1 MTLLLSSFK
10 YKNLASELT
19 DDEFDQFFI
28 SLRRTKGRE
37 FLLDLLCQQ
46 QDITLNTEMIQI
58 ASSIIQKR
66 ETQQQETVH
75 WSLDTL
81 PNAFIGEI
89 ASNLYQRDYASLSR
103 VNRTIY
109 IGCNDPNRLLSIAWN
124 GGAIKFNKYPKIQ
137 KLSIDMAYED
147 LRFPDSDRP
156 ICSHLTRLHLSQF
169 CNQQEWDSILHSSV
183 QPARLQHLLL
193 SDASIP
199 SMDILHR
206 LLSKFNTVQHLDLE
220 YISIARAVTLFPI
233 LFTESLPNLN
243 SLTVLRS
250 GSLALQ
256 FLQLRGA
263 NLLQLDLID
272 TPSFRVLMKVKF
284 TKLQRLRITEQMP
297 PEFAKHIVAT
307 ASNLNSVCFR
317 IVRQSEP
324 INKEAI
330 SRFISG
336 LFTEKK
342 TLTHFHVQVSDSIC
356 LEAACQAI
364 GYGLESTK
372 KWNRKLM
379 SVGLEISDKL
389 ERSVMMVHISSILGR
404 LRLCQIGEWSL
415 FVRIE
420 GSLPPKLNK
429 TSLVAEVK
437 ELVRDLGDVELVRSE
452 GCVFIIRSK
461 GSKINSYRMWW
472 KEGYLGEDD
481 RVIY

>member
-1 MTLLLSSFK
+1 MPTTRYLSDHG
-10 YKNLASELT
+10 
-19 DDEFDQFFI
+19 DDTNHVI
-28 SLRRTKGRE
+28 HHSKTR
-37 FLLDLLCQQ
+37 
-46 QDITLNTEMIQI
+46 
-58 ASSIIQKR
+58 
-66 ETQQQETVH
+66 
-75 WSLDTL
+75 DTTTRDSPL
-81 PNAFIGEI
+81 VTGHFT
-89 ASNLYQRDYASLSR
+89 NLYQRDYASLSR

-124 GGAIKFNKYPKIQ
+124 GVAIKFNNYSKIQ
-137 KLSIDMAYED
+137 KLSIDMADDD

-156 ICSHLTRLHLSQF
+156 ICGHLSLLHLSQF
-169 CNQQEWDSILHSSV
+169 RNTEDWDSILHSFV
-183 QPARLQHLLL
+183 QPVRLQHLLL

-199 SMDILHR
+199 SMDILRR
-206 LLSKFNTVQHLDLE
+206 LCIKFNTVKHLDLE
-220 YISIARAVTLFPI
+220 YVTIARAVTLSPI

-243 SLTVLRS
+243 SLTVLR
-250 GSLALQ
+250 GDTLALN
-256 FLQLRGA
+256 FLQFRGA
-263 NLLQLDLID
+263 NLLQLDLIENL
-272 TPSFRVLMKVKF
+272 SFRVLMKVKF

-324 INKEAI
+324 VNKEAI
-330 SRFISG
+330 SRFITG

-342 TLTHFHVQVSDSIC
+342 ALTHFHVQVSDSIC

-379 SVGLEISDKL
+379 SVGLEISDKV
-389 ERSVMMVHISSILGR
+389 EMSIMMVHISSILGR
-404 LRLCQIGEWSL
+404 LQLCQIGDWCL

-420 GSLPPKLNK
+420 GSLPAKMKK

-437 ELVRDLGDVELVRSE
+437 DLVRSE

-461 GSKINSYRMWW
+461 GSKIDSYKMWW
-472 KEGYLGEDD
+472 KEGYLGEDE